1 MYRHIFMGRFK
12 DGISE
17 ETKAKELADMKLMKE
32 KIPGIV
38 DQRVGFMTGWAGM
51 TEGIAMTVDFATK
64 EDFDVY
70 MKHPYHKYYID
81 QTGRDYFQTDT
92 FAVAQFEM

>member
-17 ETKAKELADMKLMKE
+17 ETKVKELADMK
-32 KIPGIV
+32 
-38 DQRVGFMTGWAGM
+38 
-51 TEGIAMTVDFATK
+51 
-64 EDFDVY
+64 
-70 MKHPYHKYYID
+70 HPYHKDYID